1 MKNINFTARKV
12 LFVLSARKCTQY
24 NVLVYSK
31 ISSGKKNY
39 FFGYLYN
46 EPYVKS
52 YDGQTERKYF
62 FIDDYDLL
70 NKYNTIW
77 DKFSTDIE
85 KKIDSKPVY
94 NKMF

>member
-12 LFVLSARKCTQY
+12 LFFFRKCTQY

-46 EPYVKS
+46 DHKIKPLH
-52 YDGQTERKYF
+52 
-62 FIDDYDLL
+62 IILL
-70 NKYNTIW
+70 KT
-77 DKFSTDIE
+77 SR
-85 KKIDSKPVY
+85 
-94 NKMF
+94 M